1 MIASLVPRHIFL
13 SLVSREC
20 TDITNC
26 RTFWQIVQP
35 SVTALFAANYLS
47 VHGNISRP
55 NLPWY
60 RKAYGSVMIFLVALI
75 FPDWIFMWAIRS
87 WITAFAQKYGLVHT
101 FYVLM
106 GGVHVHDARGI
117 PLYPLDI
124 KTTGWLIQDGHLL
137 LPTEEEIM
145 GLGRSTSFGR
155 AFAALQLL
163 TFLTQCALRFAK
175 KSPLANFEV
184 MAFAHA
190 SIAVLTFFPWWYKP
204 MDV

>member
-1 MIASLVPRHIFL
+1 MIADMIASLVPRHIFL

-87 WITAFAQKYGLVHT
+87 WITAFAQSRILEE
-101 FYVLM
+101 
-106 GGVHVHDARGI
+106 ARESAHRKWASPPNATDI
-117 PLYPLDI
+117 PN
-124 KTTGWLIQDGHLL
+124 
-137 LPTEEEIM
+137 
-145 GLGRSTSFGR
+145 
-155 AFAALQLL
+155 A
-163 TFLTQCALRFAK
+163 C
-175 KSPLANFEV
+175 KSQ
-184 MAFAHA
+184 
-190 SIAVLTFFPWWYKP
+190 
-204 MDV
+204 